1 MMSDLPPQIYIVD
14 DDPAYAE
21 SLKRLIESEGWSAHI
36 FLSASD
42 FFSATPLSESGCIL
56 LDVYLPGMNGPEAY
70 IELRARGILLPVI
83 FLTSYGEVTTGVE
96 AIKRGAEDYLIKLV
110 DGEVLLSRIRESLK
124 KHEERMRFEQLRLSV
139 LARFET
145 LTEREKEV
153 LQQVVNGL
161 LNKQISD
168 VLGIAEKTV
177 KKHRGR
183 VMSKMGARTVVEL
196 IHVCYQV
203 QLYRHY

>member
-1 MMSDLPPQIYIVD
+1 MFDLTPQIYIVD
-14 DDPAYAE
+14 DDRAYAE
-21 SLKRLIESEGWSAHI
+21 SLKRLIEAEGWCAHI
-36 FLSASD
+36 FFSASEL
-42 FFSATPLSESGCIL
+42 FAAEPLSESGCIL
-56 LDVYLPGMNGPEAY
+56 LDVYLPEMNGPEVY
-70 IELRARGILLPVI
+70 IELRARKILLPVI

-96 AIKRGAEDYLIKLV
+96 AMKRGAEDYLMKLV
-110 DGEVLLSRIRESLK
+110 DGEVLLLRIRQSLE
-124 KHEERMRFEQLRLSV
+124 KHDERMRFEHLRLSV
-139 LARFET
+139 LARYET

-203 QLYRHY
+203 ELYRYH